1 MAANLFENLI
11 IIGRPAA
18 GKSEVIDYL
27 KKTPDAERAARFHV
41 GPFEEID
48 DFVFVWECFEIDNI
62 YSKHGL
68 PRKFSD
74 EKYYFNEHF
83 VWNMFLE
90 RINLE
95 YAKKLAYN
103 PNYHDTHTAL
113 IEFARGG
120 ENGFREAFGYLSDEL
135 LSRSR
140 IMYIKVPFE
149 ESLRKNRKRARPG
162 QEDSILYHSLPDE
175 KMEFYYK
182 TNDWEAIEA
191 ADPQYVQVR
200 NFKIPYTAFE
210 NMPEKTG
217 DPALLGPELE
227 RTLQHLWAIPAA

>member
-1 MAANLFENLI
+1 MARDTFENLI

-27 KKTPDAERAARFHV
+27 KKTPVAERKSRFHV
-41 GPFEEID
+41 GEFEEID
-48 DFVFVWECFEIDNI
+48 DFVFVWECFEIDDI
-62 YSKHGL
+62 YEKHGRE
-68 PRKFSD
+68 RKFTDS
-74 EKYYFNEHF
+74 KYFFNEHF

-103 PNYHDTHTAL
+103 PAYHDTRTAL

-120 ENGFREAFGYLSDEL
+120 ENAFAEAFGYLSDDL
-135 LSRSR
+135 LSKAR
-140 IMYIKVPFE
+140 IMYIKVPYE
-149 ESLRKNRKRARPG
+149 ESKRKNQRRARPG
-162 QEDSILYHSLPDE
+162 MEDSILHHSLPDE

-182 TNDWEAIEA
+182 TNDWDALEA
-191 ADPQYVQVR
+191 ADPQYITVR
-200 NFKIPYTAFE
+200 GHRIPYAAFE

-227 RTLQHLWAIPAA
+227 RTLQKLWGIPGA

>member
-1 MAANLFENLI
+1 MARSTFENLI

-27 KKTPDAERAARFHV
+27 KKTPPAERRTRFHV
-41 GPFEEID
+41 GEFEEID
-48 DFVFVWECFEIDNI
+48 DFVYVWECFEIDDI
-62 YSKHGL
+62 YEKHGL
-68 PRKFSD
+68 PRKFTDS
-74 EKYYFNEHF
+74 KYFFNEHF

-95 YAKKLAYN
+95 YAKKIAYN

-120 ENGFREAFGYLSDEL
+120 ENAFAEAFGYLSDDL
-135 LSRSR
+135 LSKSR
-140 IMYIKVPFE
+140 IMYIKVPYE
-149 ESLRKNRKRARPG
+149 ESKRKNQRRARPG
-162 QEDSILYHSLPDE
+162 MEDSILHHSLPDE
-175 KMEFYYK
+175 KMDFYYK
-182 TNDWEAIEA
+182 TNDWEALEA
-191 ADPQYVQVR
+191 ADPQYIAVKGRKV
-200 NFKIPYTAFE
+200 PYTVFE

-227 RTLQHLWAIPAA
+227 RTLQKLWGIPAA

>member
-27 KKTPDAERAARFHV
+27 KKCPDEERASRFHI

-62 YSKHGL
+62 YSKHGR
-68 PRKFSD
+68 PRKFTD
-74 EKYYFNEHF
+74 EKYFFNEHF

-103 PNYHDTHTAL
+103 PNYHDGKTAL

-135 LSRSR
+135 LSRAR
-140 IMYIKVPFE
+140 IMYIKVPYE
-149 ESLRKNRKRARPG
+149 ESKRKNQRRARPG
-162 QEDSILYHSLPDE
+162 QEDSILHHSLPDE

-182 TNDWEAIEA
+182 VNDWEAIEA

-200 NFKIPYTAFE
+200 DFKIPYVAFE
-210 NMPEKTG
+210 NMPEKTH
-217 DPALLGPELE
+217 DPVPLGAELE
-227 RTLQHLWAIPAA
+227 RALTKLWNIPAK

>member
-18 GKSEVIDYL
+18 GKSEVIDFL
-27 KKTPDAERAARFHV
+27 KKCPDEERARRFHI

-62 YSKHGL
+62 YTKHGKE
-68 PRKFSD
+68 RKFSD
-74 EKYYFNEHF
+74 ERYYFNDHF

-135 LSRSR
+135 LSRAR
-140 IMYIKVPFE
+140 IMYIKVPYE
-149 ESLRKNRKRARPG
+149 ESVRKNRRRARPG

-182 TNDWEAIEA
+182 LNDWDAIEA
-191 ADPQYVQVR
+191 ADPNYVQVR
-200 NFKIPYTAFE
+200 GHQVPYTVFD
-210 NMPEKTG
+210 NMPEKTNA
-217 DPALLGPELE
+217 PEPLAAELE
-227 RTLQHLWAIPAA
+227 RTLTHLWNLPRK